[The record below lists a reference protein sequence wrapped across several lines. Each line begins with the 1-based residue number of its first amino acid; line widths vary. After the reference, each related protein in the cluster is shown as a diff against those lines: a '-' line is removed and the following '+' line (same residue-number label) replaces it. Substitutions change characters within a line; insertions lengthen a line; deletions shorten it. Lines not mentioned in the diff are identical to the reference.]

1 MSCVSCGN
9 ADLVPYIQF
18 KAPVSVSSDC
28 KPLNFAHPIVLC
40 EHCGLIQK
48 QLSDVY
54 FDNITT
60 LYREYNP
67 YPLTNGAE
75 GVNFGGEVPQSRCLS
90 ILENVQGLI
99 PNSGKWLDMGTGSG
113 VMPRSLINLFHSRY
127 AIWCQ
132 DLNDKYRASLESI
145 PEISGFI
152 EGSIASSTQHFDVIS
167 LVHVL
172 EHIVDPLSFLK
183 EIKAKLNAGGMLIIQ
198 VPDIATNPLDFSIY
212 DHIAHFTKDSLS
224 KLVSQVFPE
233 MIFPETQLDKELT
246 LVASVAANR
255 QDLPLSKKRISHEQ
269 IKTSFS
275 TFEKNV
281 IDIKKD
287 VLVFGTGPSS
297 IYTASLLGQYC
308 AGWVDEDPAKLGKNL
323 LGKDIYSVD
332 DYPAGYDIVLP
343 FLSPQREKILTRLA
357 HLNWLN

>member
-1 MSCVSCGN
+1 MSCVSC
-9 ADLVPYIQF
+9 ASKYIVPYIHF
-18 KAPVSVSSDC
+18 KAPISVSSDC

-48 QLSDVY
+48 QLSESY
-54 FDNITT
+54 FDNINT

-99 PNSGKWLDMGTGSG
+99 PSSGKWLDMGTGSG
-113 VMPRSLINLFHSRY
+113 VMPSSLINLFNSRY

-132 DLNDKYRASLESI
+132 DLNDKYRTTLESI

-152 EGSIASSTQHFDVIS
+152 EGSIGSSVQSFDVIS

-172 EHIVDPLSFLK
+172 EHIVEPLSFLK
-183 EIKAKLNAGGMLIIQ
+183 EIKDKLSDGGVLIIQ
-198 VPDIATNPLDFSIY
+198 VPDIETNPLDFSIY
-212 DHIAHFTKDSLS
+212 DHIAHFSKDSLT
-224 KLVSQVFPE
+224 KLVSQVFPGV
-233 MIFPETQLDKELT
+233 IFPDNQLDKELT
-246 LVASVAANR
+246 LVASVVANR
-255 QDLPLSKKRISHEQ
+255 QELPLSAKRVSHEQ
-269 IKTSFS
+269 IKTSFC

-287 VLVFGTGPSS
+287 VLVFGTGPTS

-308 AGWVDEDPAKLGKNL
+308 AGWVDEDPVKI
-323 LGKDIYSVD
+323 GKDLLDRVIYGVD
-332 DYPAGYDIVLP
+332 DYPSDYDIVLP
-343 FLSPQREKILTRLA
+343 FLSPQREKIIKRLA
-357 HLNWLN
+357 HLKWLN